1 MVPIS
6 SALAQEQHRGRDP
19 HSKAPP
25 LSTALRVHPHRSD
38 TGDKAHTRQQPRRTG
53 VTDAAVS
60 ACATSSRSGA
70 PVDTPL
76 EASLSCRREQ
86 PHRVDESNDPL
97 GDAVPSIPTQR
108 WRSAR
113 RLALRRRQSSAPPQ
127 EQRTGGARLDGGRR
141 SHHGGSSL
149 AQERLPRPARDHT
162 GPTRAAGVLAPSPC
176 LPWFERTRTGETQ
189 EPKPTLEGNFTHNGA
204 LSAPAQ
210 GWLGGAAPL
219 GRH

>member
-70 PVDTPL
+70 PVDAPL

-149 AQERLPRPARDHT
+149 AQERLPRPARDHI
-162 GPTRAAGVLAPSPC
+162 GPTRAAGVLAVHHVYHGS
-176 LPWFERTRTGETQ
+176 
-189 EPKPTLEGNFTHNGA
+189 
-204 LSAPAQ
+204 SAPAQ
-210 GWLGGAAPL
+210 GRHRSRSPRSKATLLTTAP
-219 GRH
+219 

>member
-86 PHRVDESNDPL
+86 PHRVGESNDPL

-149 AQERLPRPARDHT
+149 TGATAAPRAGPHRTDARGRCT
-162 GPTRAAGVLAPSPC
+162 CRSPC